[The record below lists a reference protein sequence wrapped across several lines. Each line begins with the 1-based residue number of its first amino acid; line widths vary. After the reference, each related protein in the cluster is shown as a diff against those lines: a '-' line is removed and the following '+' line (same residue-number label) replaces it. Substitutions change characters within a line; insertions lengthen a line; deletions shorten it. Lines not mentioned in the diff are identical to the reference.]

1 MTCVTQTQYPVE
13 ALDDLQKVTAFTGS
27 YIWQYL
33 TNDFAI
39 KGTNLQS
46 QDMKMTCETQTQYS
60 VEVLDDLQK
69 VTACILP

>member
-1 MTCVTQTQYPVE
+1 MTS
-13 ALDDLQKVTAFTGS
+13 KNVTAFTAS

-33 TNDFAI
+33 TNDFAL

-46 QDMKMTCETQTQYS
+46 QDMQMTCETQRQYS

-69 VTACILP
+69 VTAFILP